1 MKMSFITWFMMS
13 FIQDR
18 VVKLRE
24 LLIHELEGR
33 EEGFVKDGRL
43 VTGCE
48 PIVWLT
54 KDGR

>member
-1 MKMSFITWFMMS
+1 MSFITWFMMS
-13 FIQDR
+13 FIR
-18 VVKLRE
+18 TGVVKLRE

-54 KDGR
+54 KDRR

>member
-1 MKMSFITWFMMS
+1 MKMSFITWFMMN

-18 VVKLRE
+18 VGKLRE